1 MFENKK
7 FVTTSRAF
15 VLNDENKIL
24 LVKHR
29 AEWKWVLPG
38 GHRENDE
45 SPHETIIREL
55 KEEFQMEIEFLWKNF
70 ETKDSWI
77 KILPLPIDNYT
88 VSWIFNWNEK
98 NIVEYIFLVKKIS
111 EKIFPLENE
120 IFDFKWFSFDEI
132 LEENFDSFLRLK
144 ETIKILKNSENI

>member
-7 FVTTSRAF
+7 FVTTSRAI
-15 VLNDENKIL
+15 VLDSQKKVL

-29 AEWKWVLPG
+29 EEWKWVLPG

-55 KEEFQMEIEFLWKNF
+55 REEFQMEVKFLWKNLQ
-70 ETKDSWI
+70 TKDSWI

-88 VSWIFNWNEK
+88 VSWIFNWQEK
-98 NIVEYIFLVKKIS
+98 NIVEYIFLLENISKKI
-111 EKIFPLENE
+111 IPLENE
-120 IFDFKWFSFDEI
+120 IFAFEWFSFDEI
-132 LEENFDSFLRLK
+132 LKENFDCFIRLK
-144 ETIKILKNSENI
+144 ETIKNISNFQN

>member
-29 AEWKWVLPG
+29 SEWKWVLPG